1 MSQKRK
7 HDEVAD
13 LEASDPASTKKPRSF
28 PHAGKTRH
36 KRPNAAKD
44 KDSEYGASANALKN
58 RIRDLKRLLAH
69 VDNVP
74 KHKMSASSRI
84 ERERELEACEHELEE
99 KTMKAR
105 ESEYRKKMIGKYHQV
120 RFFGRCPD
128 IHVMGEAYTDSCRPT
143 KSHPR
148 SQASQEG
155 ACGSRRRGGKERIAE
170 EATQCRGR
178 RQLRH
183 IVSPHE
189 AIFLTIPQ
197 VEEDLEERR
206 NRRQRRSQEQTRR
219 S

>member
-1 MSQKRK
+1 MMSQKRK
-7 HDEVAD
+7 HEEVGDNDAVN
-13 LEASDPASTKKPRSF
+13 PAETKKPRSF
-28 PHAGKTRH
+28 PNAGKTRH

-120 RFFGRCPD
+120 RFFGMCRC
-128 IHVMGEAYTDSCRPT
+128 
-143 KSHPR
+143 
-148 SQASQEG
+148 
-155 ACGSRRRGGKERIAE
+155 
-170 EATQCRGR
+170 
-178 RQLRH
+178 
-183 IVSPHE
+183 
-189 AIFLTIPQ
+189 F
-197 VEEDLEERR
+197 
-206 NRRQRRSQEQTRR
+206 
-219 S
+219 

>member
-120 RFFGRCPD
+120 RFFGRCRD
-128 IHVMGEAYTDSCRPT
+128 I
-143 KSHPR
+143 
-148 SQASQEG
+148 
-155 ACGSRRRGGKERIAE
+155 
-170 EATQCRGR
+170 
-178 RQLRH
+178 
-183 IVSPHE
+183 
-189 AIFLTIPQ
+189 
-197 VEEDLEERR
+197 
-206 NRRQRRSQEQTRR
+206 
-219 S
+219 